1 MCSSLVARN
10 LCVHFR
16 SWASHFPAG
25 TQLPLTQQETQCW
38 PDLPQTTTAH
48 TSPSHGCP
56 RITQPR
62 LPMHHP
68 AMAVHTSPSHGCP
81 RITQP
86 RLSMHHPATAV
97 HTSPSHSCPRITQ
110 PWLPTHPPWLPTHHP
125 DMTAHTSPSH
135 GCPLQ
140 LSGSHLSPVL
150 PDSKA
155 ECWCPSPA
163 TTSICLQSATG
174 SLQTFTWP

>member
-1 MCSSLVARN
+1 MTQGQYSVGRHVNMTGDTVCSSLVALN

-62 LPMHHP
+62 LP
-68 AMAVHTSPSHGCP
+68 
-81 RITQP
+81 
-86 RLSMHHPATAV
+86 MHHPATAV